1 MKTEPFD
8 LMTYVN
14 ADITFRGTIPR
25 RSLPGED
32 RCRQNEVI
40 TLEETALTYACQV
53 HAGVLVPSSS
63 KGRRPAARCPSRDHP
78 PRLREEPR
86 EEHASDPRQRVMN
99 CLAVGGG
106 DREK

>member
-25 RSLPGED
+25 RSLTGED

-40 TLEETALTYACQV
+40 TLEETGLTYTCQA
-53 HAGVLVPSSS
+53 HIGILVLSSLKGWRPVARWPS
-63 KGRRPAARCPSRDHP
+63 
-78 PRLREEPR
+78 
-86 EEHASDPRQRVMN
+86 
-99 CLAVGGG
+99 
-106 DREK
+106 